1 MRGGASEGGTNA
13 RTRAFKRRAPVGFS
27 LFGTLERKNLFHEKT
42 FRSLG
47 GLRSARR
54 ASRLA
59 DPPAV
64 PSPTTERDRTSN
76 AIDLRPNA
84 STSSHDQSTWSRSR
98 YAPPGTS
105 PPGARIAPA
114 AASISASVRVGAGS
128 TPTETSYGRDA
139 TGLRRERGVA
149 SSNPEGGS
157 RESSSLLFCVVK
169 NRPTFATARVSDA
182 FFEHSSSSFAA
193 ARSSRTRGAAR
204 ILASTR
210 RRASSLERGLFF
222 VGGPSGRSFARVP
235 FRSSGAFAS
244 PSVGGGGGA
253 RPRRSG

>member
-1 MRGGASEGGTNA
+1 MRGG
-13 RTRAFKRRAPVGFS
+13 RTRGRGRSKEERPSGFLSSGPSNENICIRRDSF
-27 LFGTLERKNLFHEKT
+27 L
-42 FRSLG
+42 SLG
-47 GLRSARR
+47 PPLG

-59 DPPAV
+59 PRVLFHLPR
-64 PSPTTERDRTSN
+64 PN

-105 PPGARIAPA
+105 PPGALITPA

-149 SSNPEGGS
+149 SSNPEGGLH
-157 RESSSLLFCVVK
+157 ESSSFLFCVVK

-182 FFEHSSSSFAA
+182 FFSSSFNAA
-193 ARSSRTRGAAR
+193 GSSRTRGAAR

-210 RRASSLERGLFF
+210 RRASSLE
-222 VGGPSGRSFARVP
+222 
-235 FRSSGAFAS
+235 
-244 PSVGGGGGA
+244 
-253 RPRRSG
+253 

>member
-1 MRGGASEGGTNA
+1 MRGG
-13 RTRAFKRRAPVGFS
+13 RTRGRGRSKEERPSGFLS
-27 LFGTLERKNLFHEKT
+27 SGPEDAAVQKEERPLGFVLRDPRNLYQKT
-42 FRSLG
+42 F
-47 GLRSARR
+47 
-54 ASRLA
+54 

-64 PSPTTERDRTSN
+64 PSPRPERDRTSN

-105 PPGARIAPA
+105 LPGARIAPA
-114 AASISASVRVGAGS
+114 AASISSSVRVGAGS

-157 RESSSLLFCVVK
+157 RESSSLFCVVK
-169 NRPTFATARVSDA
+169 NRPYFATARVSDA
-182 FFEHSSSSFAA
+182 FFEHLSSSFAA
-193 ARSSRTRGAAR
+193 AGSSRTRGAAR

-210 RRASSLERGLFF
+210 RRASSLERGVF
-222 VGGPSGRSFARVP
+222 VGGPSGRSFARV
-235 FRSSGAFAS
+235 RSSGAFAS
-244 PSVGGGGGA
+244 PSVGVGGGA

>member
-13 RTRAFKRRAPVGFS
+13 RTRTRPFKRRAPVGFS
-27 LFGTLERKNLFHEKT
+27 FFGTLEICIK
-42 FRSLG
+42 
-47 GLRSARR
+47 
-54 ASRLA
+54 RLLI
-59 DPPAV
+59 PP
-64 PSPTTERDRTSN
+64 PLHLPRPN

-105 PPGARIAPA
+105 PPGALITPA

-169 NRPTFATARVSDA
+169 NRPTFATARVSEA

-193 ARSSRTRGAAR
+193 AGSSRTRGAAR
-204 ILASTR
+204 ILASAR
-210 RRASSLERGLFF
+210 RRASSLERGFF
-222 VGGPSGRSFARVP
+222 VGGPSGLSFARVP